1 MRHAENLIRV
11 DLLSFL
17 PEVLGTFKDLLAN
30 EECGFTMLHDQIAL
44 NTFILGPEHDHL

>member
-1 MRHAENLIRV
+1 MCHAKDLIRV

-44 NTFILGPEHDHL
+44 NTFILVPEHDHL

>member
-30 EECGFTMLHDQIAL
+30 EVAGFTMLHDTIAL
-44 NTFILGPEHDHL
+44 NDFVLLPEHDHL